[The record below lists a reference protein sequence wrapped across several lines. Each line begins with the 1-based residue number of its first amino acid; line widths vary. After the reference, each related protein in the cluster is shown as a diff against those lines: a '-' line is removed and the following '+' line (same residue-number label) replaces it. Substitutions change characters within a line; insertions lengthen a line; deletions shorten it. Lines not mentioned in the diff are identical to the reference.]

1 MRTATETFEFSEER
15 ATGLSEEQLASCGEE
30 RKSLNRILAS
40 RNFNKAPL
48 LAAFL
53 SYVCEASLADKNVR
67 ITEQN
72 IGVKVFRRPTD
83 YDPGEDNIVRN
94 YARQLRKRLEDYY
107 FQEGKDEALRIEIP
121 RGGYMP
127 VFLPRKQADELA
139 ASAET
144 IAEATA
150 EAAESAEIDN
160 QESHPEMHVVKP
172 ASRSRIWTAVGLFLL
187 VLVCSGVWLL
197 LPHTPIVD
205 ANGAGL
211 SDFWRQVFV
220 RNKNTFIVP
229 ADTGFVMVQE
239 MDRRTYSLA
248 EYESWPSVEQY
259 NHIYSTYLRTQRYTS
274 VLDLRMVELFDHRPE
289 AGSSRLVIHA
299 ARDLKIED
307 LSEGNAIL
315 LGSIYSNPWVEV
327 FQNRLNFRFVY
338 DPANNR
344 SSIVNLHPQSGEQA
358 NYGSSWDSY
367 SHNTYAVLAFV
378 PNLSHTGHVLLI
390 QGLDGAGTEAAASL
404 LLNAEAFR
412 PILDRARRRDGSFR
426 GFEVL
431 IDATSVDSHATSPH
445 ILAQRL
451 LEN

>member
-1 MRTATETFEFSEER
+1 MRTATETSEFPELRGTGPNEEER
-15 ATGLSEEQLASCGEE
+15 ASCGEE
-30 RKSLNRILAS
+30 RKALNRILAS
-40 RNFNKAPL
+40 RQFNKAPL
-48 LAAFL
+48 LSAFL
-53 SYVCEASLADKNVR
+53 SYVCEASLADENVR

-72 IGVKVFRRPTD
+72 IGVKVFRRPAD

-94 YARQLRKRLEDYY
+94 YARQLRKRLEEYY
-107 FQEGKDEALRIEIP
+107 FQEGNDEALRIEIP
-121 RGGYMP
+121 RGGYVP

-139 ASAET
+139 ASAE
-144 IAEATA
+144 ASADASADATGP
-150 EAAESAEIDN
+150 AEIDGEEWN
-160 QESHPEMHVVKP
+160 PESEVAKA
-172 ASRSRIWTAVGLFLL
+172 ASRGRIWAAVALLVVLLVGL
-187 VLVCSGVWLL
+187 GGWLWL
-197 LPHTPIVD
+197 RHRPIVD
-205 ANGAGL
+205 ANEAAL
-211 SDFWRQVFV
+211 SAFWRQVFV
-220 RNKNTFIVP
+220 RDRNTYIVP

-259 NHIYSTYLRTQRYTS
+259 NHIYSSYLRTQRYTS

-327 FQNRLNFRFVY
+327 FQSRLNFRFDY
-338 DPANNR
+338 LPAENR
-344 SSIVNLHPQSGEQA
+344 SSIVNLHPLPGEQP
-358 NYGSSWDSY
+358 NYGSSWNSY

-404 LLNAEAFR
+404 LLRAEAFR
-412 PILDRARRRDGSFR
+412 PILEQARRRDGSFR

-431 IDATSVDSHATSPH
+431 IDSTSVDSHATSPH
-445 ILAQRL
+445 ILALRL
-451 LEN
+451 SEN